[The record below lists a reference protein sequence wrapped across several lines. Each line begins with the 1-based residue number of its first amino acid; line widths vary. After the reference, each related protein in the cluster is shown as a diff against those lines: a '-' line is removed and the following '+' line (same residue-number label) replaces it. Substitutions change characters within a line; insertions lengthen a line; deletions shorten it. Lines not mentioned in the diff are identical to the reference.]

1 MKIKWYKTSSTI
13 RPAEVDYES
22 SPTTIYLHRKIKETE
37 REGITYYDY
46 EEAKLTSAEYS
57 VYAAEQAR
65 EDNLAIM
72 AALTDIYDAIGGDE

>member
-37 REGITYYDY
+37 REGITYYDF
-46 EEAKLTSAEYS
+46 
-57 VYAAEQAR
+57 
-65 EDNLAIM
+65 
-72 AALTDIYDAIGGDE
+72 